1 MHNPPNETAE
11 LVRHEVAYQ
20 GYFKVGRYFFRH
32 SLHRGG
38 LSSVISREVFER
50 GQAGAVLPYD
60 PARDE
65 VVLIR
70 QFRAGSYVAGH
81 HPFTWE
87 VVAGISEANETA
99 EARIRREAIEEAN
112 LQIAEAMLIAN
123 IMLTPGACSESCQV
137 FLGRIEAANDLAGLR
152 AGAGSEHDVGDQHR
166 LRDLQVGLLDRFA
179 PDHRL
184 GRLVRLDDARHHLP
198 GERMVAGDVGAGAEL
213 SNQHDLVTS
222 RIGGQH
228 GAGLPALDH
237 LATDHAAHPAPVQAM
252 AEEVAS
258 DFEVTLVA
266 QLLAHQF
273 GRLVGRVRHRGLSAA
288 SRGRASSS

>member
-1 MHNPPNETAE
+1 MPSPPNETAE

-32 SLHRGG
+32 SLHGGG

-87 VVAGISEANETA
+87 AVAGIIEANETA
-99 EARIRREAIEEAN
+99 EAMIRREAVEEAG
-112 LQIAEAMLIAN
+112 LQIAEVMPITT

-137 FLGRIEAANDLAGLR
+137 FLGRIDTTEAGGIFGLQSEGEDILVKVLPFTEAYALVERNEVDNAIGVIALQWLAL
-152 AGAGSEHDVGDQHR
+152 HR
-166 LRDLQVGLLDRFA
+166 DE
-179 PDHRL
+179 
-184 GRLVRLDDARHHLP
+184 VRKRW
-198 GERMVAGDVGAGAEL
+198 R
-213 SNQHDLVTS
+213 
-222 RIGGQH
+222 
-228 GAGLPALDH
+228 
-237 LATDHAAHPAPVQAM
+237 
-252 AEEVAS
+252 
-258 DFEVTLVA
+258 
-266 QLLAHQF
+266 
-273 GRLVGRVRHRGLSAA
+273 
-288 SRGRASSS
+288 